1 MYGGFP
7 KPAIQTRHRTPNSKR
22 EAWGRRSIPQT
33 RKIRH
38 RKKKNPPG
46 KKTGGRWRQG

>member
-7 KPAIQTRHRTPNSKR
+7 KRTF
-22 EAWGRRSIPQT
+22 EQDRSPKLAKSGLGQAEHSPT

-38 RKKKNPPG
+38 KKKKNPPG